1 MMGMAIPY
9 TEGGRSGQK
18 KRTRAALLAAVR
30 ELLAEGTSP
39 TVERAADRA
48 GISRTTAYRY
58 FTNQRELVV
67 ACYPETEATTL
78 LEPDASKDPR
88 QRVARVTE
96 RIAKFLLDHEAELRA
111 MLRLSLGSAPVDR
124 DALPLR
130 QGRVIGWLEDALSPL
145 RGRMKRAELR
155 RLVLAIR
162 AAIGIEPMV
171 WLVDIAGLDREAAVA
186 LMRSSA
192 HTLLDAALRELPKS

>member
-9 TEGGRSGQK
+9 TETGRRGQK
-18 KRTRAALLAAVR
+18 RRTRDALLAAVR

-78 LEPDASKDPR
+78 LERNASSDPR
-88 QRVARVTE
+88 QRLAQVTE
-96 RIAKFLLDHEAELRA
+96 RIGRFLLEH
-111 MLRLSLGSAPVDR
+111 
-124 DALPLR
+124 
-130 QGRVIGWLEDALSPL
+130 
-145 RGRMKRAELR
+145 
-155 RLVLAIR
+155 
-162 AAIGIEPMV
+162 
-171 WLVDIAGLDREAAVA
+171 
-186 LMRSSA
+186 
-192 HTLLDAALRELPKS
+192 

>member
-9 TEGGRSGQK
+9 AESGRKSQK
-18 KRTRAALLAAVR
+18 RRTRDALLAAVR

-58 FTNQRELVV
+58 FANQRELVV
-67 ACYPETEATTL
+67 ACYPDAEATTL
-78 LEPDASKDPR
+78 LEGDASKDPR
-88 QRVARVTE
+88 ERLAYVTE
-96 RIAKFLLDHEAELRA
+96 RIGKSLLEHEPELRA
-111 MLRLSLGSAPVDR
+111 MLRLSLGTEPIDR

-130 QGRVIGWLEDALSPL
+130 QGRVIGWIEDALSPL
-145 RGRMKRAELR
+145 RTRLKRAELR
-155 RLVLAIR
+155 KLAISIR
-162 AAIGIEPMV
+162 AVIGIEPMV
-171 WLVDIAGLDREAAVA
+171 WLTDIAGLDREAAID

-192 HTLLDAALRELPKS
+192 HTLLDAKLRDLPRG